1 MATKIMLNG
10 VEVMS
15 DAQFEVSR
23 LAIAQILTT
32 ANPLVDGVSSALQAV
47 PNGAA
52 ALLENVSKGKM
63 SDVITVEEKPQGADK
78 WIPTRESTREILVNR
93 LTLAINRAKYA
104 VTVLDKN
111 TTKAVKEI
119 VPQATGGF

>member
-111 TTKAVKEI
+111 TTKAVKES
-119 VPQATGGF
+119 VPQVTGGF